1 LYLLKNKLALIQLDN
16 NKKNNEKTQK
26 LLMQVLKILLLKTIP
41 LFYYVLKSKMNEE
54 FININFKFFFKK

>member
-54 FININFKFFFKK
+54 FININFKLFF